1 MIFRLLRRFLRISS
15 RVLGVL
21 TDVCPLSHGQA
32 KPRLSDA
39 AGALGLAALT
49 AAAGWVGWWFEA
61 AVEGF
66 WL

>member
-1 MIFRLLRRFLRISS
+1 
-15 RVLGVL
+15 LGVL